1 MGPLPG
7 PTTAQEGR
15 NGCLEVMFVPVFPQW
30 VSSSFPGHVRVSG
43 RTSPSAG
50 PGLAPCWPA
59 FLRDVYGAFQTLLVP
74 LLCFPGCLGLHHS
87 QRRAS
92 CGEEDKPPAGPER
105 AHQAPSSWFPAPNV
119 LGLASSG
126 AARGLPRWRYCLSL
140 AMGTEVPGGEVSCQ
154 VCTTGTKLCSFQ
166 PTNIYLN

>member
-7 PTTAQEGR
+7 PTTAQGR
-15 NGCLEVMFVPVFPQW
+15 IGCLEVMFVPVFPQW

-105 AHQAPSSWFPAPNV
+105 RT
-119 LGLASSG
+119 
-126 AARGLPRWRYCLSL
+126 RGLPVGSQRRMFWGWRVLALHAVCL
-140 AMGTEVPGGEVSCQ
+140 GGGIIFLWLWEPRFLGREVSCR
-154 VCTTGTKLCSFQ
+154 VCTTGAKLCSFQ